1 MTKKKKIIFSSII
14 LFIVMII
21 IVCYASYNYI
31 FKNKY
36 TIYIPKSLTTNLYS
50 TKDSNC
56 YKDIN
61 LEHLSVF
68 WSNPYSQQF
77 YDDTQESKEKGKKI
91 LDYLNEFN
99 IKEIHPVKFLNNDTP
114 KKNFS
119 IIFYYKDRFIYL
131 YYPNKFVFTIKIVG
145 KDDTENSQTIER
157 AYLIKDNYIDDNKI
171 ESLLKN

>member
-1 MTKKKKIIFSSII
+1 MTRKKKIIFSSII

-21 IVCYASYNYI
+21 IVWYASYSYI

-50 TKDSNC
+50 TKDSNY

-61 LEHLSVF
+61 LEQLSVF
-68 WSNPYSQQF
+68 WSNSVSQQW

-91 LDYLNEFN
+91 LDYLNEFS
-99 IKEIHPVKFLNNDTP
+99 IKEIHPIKFLDHDTS
-114 KKNFS
+114 KKVSS
-119 IIFYYKDRFIYL
+119 IIFYYKNRFIYL
-131 YYPNKFVFTIKIVG
+131 NYPNKFVFTIRIVG
-145 KDDTENSQTIER
+145 TDDTEKSQTIER